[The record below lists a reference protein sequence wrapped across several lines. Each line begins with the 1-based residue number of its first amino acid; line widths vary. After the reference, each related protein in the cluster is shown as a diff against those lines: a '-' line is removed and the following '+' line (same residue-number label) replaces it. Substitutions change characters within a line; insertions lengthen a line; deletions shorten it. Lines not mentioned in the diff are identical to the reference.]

1 MKRYKQYKDSG
12 VEWIGEVPRH
22 WEVSKVKYHYDL
34 ISGYPFDSEDITNE
48 MHQYPVIRIGNVSSG
63 DVDVFYSGE
72 LNDKHPV
79 VHSGD
84 LIVSLTGDFS
94 IRQWANVTSLL
105 NQRCG
110 LIRNIDPNVLDRI
123 MFYQIPFSLMELGNT
138 KYFTTLKNLSNSEFL
153 DIRVVLPPLPEQT
166 QIVAYLDDKTAAIDD
181 LIRKKERKIALLKEY
196 RSALINRAVTK
207 GLDPNVPMKDS
218 GVEWIGEVPGH
229 WEFTKVKHQFKIS
242 GGGTPS
248 TEKPEYWDGDIP
260 WVSSKDM
267 KTKYIHET
275 VDYITETGLHNS
287 TCSLIQPDALLIV
300 VRSGILQRTIPVA
313 INKVPLAVNQ
323 DQKVLI
329 SKGELSIEFFYYYII
344 GNENFLLQEWIKEGT
359 TVESIEMDYLLNFG
373 FYYPSFS
380 EQQQIVAYLDEQT
393 AETDAAMELEQQ
405 KIALLKEYRQSLISS
420 VVTGKSNV
428 TDQ

>member
-1 MKRYKQYKDSG
+1 
-12 VEWIGEVPRH
+12 
-22 WEVSKVKYHYDL
+22 
-34 ISGYPFDSEDITNE
+34 
-48 MHQYPVIRIGNVSSG
+48 
-63 DVDVFYSGE
+63 
-72 LNDKHPV
+72 
-79 VHSGD
+79 
-84 LIVSLTGDFS
+84 
-94 IRQWANVTSLL
+94 
-105 NQRCG
+105 
-110 LIRNIDPNVLDRI
+110 